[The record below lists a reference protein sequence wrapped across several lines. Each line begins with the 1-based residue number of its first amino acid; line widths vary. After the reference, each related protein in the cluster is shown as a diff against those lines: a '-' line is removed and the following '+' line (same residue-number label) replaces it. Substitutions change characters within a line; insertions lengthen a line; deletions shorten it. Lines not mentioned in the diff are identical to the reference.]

1 MQETRDAR
9 LGRLRT
15 RSMWRGIREMD
26 IILRDFAS
34 RELEGLTP
42 SDLDLYEGLLA
53 ENDHDLLAWITGA
66 APTPRRFAPLI
77 ARICAGAVGLTR
89 PD

>member
-1 MQETRDAR
+1 MTETHEAR
-9 LGRLRT
+9 LGRLKV

-34 RELEGLTP
+34 RHLATMGP
-42 SDLDLYEGLLA
+42 DDLDIYEALLA
-53 ENDHDLLAWITGA
+53 ENDHDLLGWITGA
-66 APTPRRFAPLI
+66 LTPPAHFAPLI
-77 ARICAGAVGLTR
+77 GRIREGAVGLTR

>member
-1 MQETRDAR
+1 MTESHEAR

-26 IILRDFAS
+26 LILRDFSS
-34 RELEGLTP
+34 RHLAAMTAP
-42 SDLDLYEGLLA
+42 DLDLYEALLA
-53 ENDHDLLAWITGA
+53 ESDHDLLAWITGA
-66 APTPRRFAPLI
+66 AETPARLAPLI
-77 ARICAGAVGLTR
+77 GRIRAGAVGLTR

>member
-1 MQETRDAR
+1 MTETRDAR

-26 IILRDFAS
+26 LILRDFAW
-34 RELEGLTP
+34 RELPRMSPG
-42 SDLDLYEGLLA
+42 DLDLYESLLA

-66 APTPRRFAPLI
+66 SEPPAPHAALI
-77 ARICAGAVGLTR
+77 ARIREGAVGLTR